1 MKNNAKETTCLFSYR
16 IQKTLI
22 HKIPAII
29 KIVLLFFVSI
39 RVFSSSWNNTEFTA
53 IQLLPWARCSFYGII
68 TILFLAFAKTPFSSI
83 KKLSYVLF
91 LGFLVTL
98 IKILPTTEEQLLYG
112 ELNILG
118 FFEGLLYTARF
129 LISMAF
135 SLVIF
140 ETTSRLQILDALEQI
155 ENAFAKII
163 PPIKKLYLAYIIS
176 VTICFIPE
184 IFSAWNNITLATK
197 ARTPHKASIKNKAIN
212 LYSRLMALFYA
223 MFEYAENSRKAI
235 SNRINIQS

>member
-1 MKNNAKETTCLFSYR
+1 
-16 IQKTLI
+16 
-22 HKIPAII
+22 
-29 KIVLLFFVSI
+29 
-39 RVFSSSWNNTEFTA
+39 
-53 IQLLPWARCSFYGII
+53 
-68 TILFLAFAKTPFSSI
+68 LAFARTPFSSI

-155 ENAFAKII
+155 ENTFAKII
-163 PPIKKLYLAYIIS
+163 PPIKKLHLAYIIS

-184 IFSAWNNITLATK
+184 IFTSWNKISLAVK
-197 ARTPHKASIKNKAIN
+197 AKTPQKTSIKNKAIN